1 MEQHSQQRITCEIE
15 FADPRGVS
23 ELADVWLLRD
33 DHVLTSW
40 RNVVLQ
46 ITKVGVEIFRQKPSF
61 ISTLIGTD
69 KKDEIIATVYRNV
82 VDDIIDK
89 RNIGEK

>member
-1 MEQHSQQRITCEIE
+1 MEQYSQQRITCEIE

-46 ITKVGVEIFRQKPSF
+46 ITKVGVEIFRNKPSF
-61 ISTLIGTD
+61 LSTLIGASRN
-69 KKDEIIATVYRNV
+69 EEVIATIYRNV
-82 VDDIIDK
+82 VDEIIDK
-89 RNIGEK
+89 RNTGEK